1 MGGAEAQAAVGRQEA
16 AAGLPAVAADSA
28 AEAEV
33 SAAVDQAGVG
43 DAIVRTKEFLSKVDH
58 DRVVRAIREA
68 EARSSGEIRVYIHR
82 GNLDGD
88 ALMVARQRFSRLGM
102 EKTRDR
108 NAVLLFI
115 SPRAHKF
122 AVVGDKAVHEKC
134 GNDYWEQVINTMR
147 EHFRNDRFSQAIGDA
162 IKEIGDVL
170 ATHFPP
176 KPGATN
182 ELSNEIIEG

>member
-1 MGGAEAQAAVGRQEA
+1 VAVGRQE
-16 AAGLPAVAADSA
+16 VAADSA

-33 SAAVDQAGVG
+33 SAAVDQAEVG
-43 DAIVRTKEFLSKVDH
+43 DDIVRTKEFLSKVDH

-82 GNLDGD
+82 GKLDGD
-88 ALMVARQRFSRLGM
+88 ALMAARQRFGRLEM

-134 GNDYWEQVINTMR
+134 GDTLWQHVVSKMADHFKGERFTDAIVGAIQDLGEVLS
-147 EHFRNDRFSQAIGDA
+147 EHFPHHAGG
-162 IKEIGDVL
+162 E
-170 ATHFPP
+170 
-176 KPGATN
+176 N
-182 ELSNEIIEG
+182 ELPDNIIEG

>member
-1 MGGAEAQAAVGRQEA
+1 MEWAAAQVAVGRQEV
-16 AAGLPAVAADSA
+16 AAGLPAAAVSA
-28 AEAEV
+28 AGAEV
-33 SAAVDQAGVG
+33 SAAVDQAEVG

-58 DRVVRAIREA
+58 DLVVRAIREA
-68 EARSSGEIRVYIHR
+68 EVRSSGEIRVYIHR
-82 GNLDGD
+82 GKLDED
-88 ALMVARQRFSRLGM
+88 ALTAARQRFSRLGM

-134 GNDYWEQVINTMR
+134 GNDYWQQVVNTMR
-147 EHFRNDRFSQAIGDA
+147 EHFRNERFSQAIVDA
-162 IKEIGDVL
+162 IKEIGDLL
-170 ATHFPP
+170 AAHFPP
-176 KPGATN
+176 KPGGAN

>member
-1 MGGAEAQAAVGRQEA
+1 V
-16 AAGLPAVAADSA
+16 AAGLPAVAAVSA

-33 SAAVDQAGVG
+33 SAAVDQAEVG

-68 EARSSGEIRVYIHR
+68 EALSSGEIRVYIHR
-82 GNLDGD
+82 GKLDAD
-88 ALMVARQRFSRLGM
+88 ALMAARQRFSRLGM

-122 AVVGDKAVHEKC
+122 AVVGDKAIHEKC
-134 GNDYWEQVINTMR
+134 GNDYWEQVVSAMG
-147 EHFRNDRFSQAIGDA
+147 EHFRNERFSQAIVDA

-176 KPGATN
+176 KPGGAN